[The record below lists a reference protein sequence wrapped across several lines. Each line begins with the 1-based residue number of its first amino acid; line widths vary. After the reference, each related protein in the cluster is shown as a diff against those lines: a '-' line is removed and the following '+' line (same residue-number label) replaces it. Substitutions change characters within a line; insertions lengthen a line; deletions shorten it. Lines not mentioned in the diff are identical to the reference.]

1 MMKETQ
7 KHSTPSSGAEF
18 KAANTLLK
26 SFTYAWQGI
35 RFAMEERN
43 FKVHTVAAIIVLI
56 MCVALSIPM
65 PGVLAVV
72 MCIGVVMAA
81 EATNTAIESLVDL
94 ASPGIHPLAKRAK
107 DCAAGAVL
115 IVSIMAVIVGLIV
128 FVPPLLALVGLL

>member
-7 KHSTPSSGAEF
+7 KHSTPTSGAEF

-35 RFAMEERN
+35 LSTMEERN
-43 FKVHTVAAIIVLI
+43 FKVHCVVGIAVLI
-56 MCVALSIPM
+56 MCAVLSVPVA
-65 PGVLAVV
+65 GVLAVV
-72 MCIGVVMAA
+72 ICIGVVMAA
-81 EATNTAIESLVDL
+81 EAMNTAIESLVDL

-115 IVSIMAVIVGLIV
+115 VVSIMAVVVGMIV
-128 FVPPLLALVGLL
+128 FVPPLLALIGLS